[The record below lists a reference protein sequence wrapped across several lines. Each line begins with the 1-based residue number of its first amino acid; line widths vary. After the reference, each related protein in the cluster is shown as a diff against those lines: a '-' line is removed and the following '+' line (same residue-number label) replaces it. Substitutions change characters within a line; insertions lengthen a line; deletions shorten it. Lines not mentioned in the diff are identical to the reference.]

1 MNKHNNASLLLC
13 ILMDVIGYASF
24 SLPGLGEFA
33 DVVWAPI
40 SAFVFYKIFGG
51 TKGMIGGAF
60 AFLEEI
66 LPFTD
71 FIPSFTLM
79 WLWNYFTK
87 DKIVKV
93 G

>member
-1 MNKHNNASLLLC
+1 MNKYNNASLPLC
-13 ILMDVIGYASF
+13 ILMDLIGYASF

-33 DVVWAPI
+33 DLVWAPV
-40 SAFVFYKIFGG
+40 SAYVFFKIFGG
-51 TKGMIGGAF
+51 KKGAIGGAF

-79 WLWNYFTK
+79 WLWNYFSK
-87 DKIVKV
+87 GKVIKV

>member
-1 MNKHNNASLLLC
+1 MNKNNNASLLLC

-40 SAFVFYKIFGG
+40 SAFVFYKVFGG

-79 WLWNYFTK
+79 WLWNYFSK

>member
-1 MNKHNNASLLLC
+1 MILC
-13 ILMDVIGYASF
+13 ILMDIIGYASF
-24 SLPGLGEFA
+24 SLPGLAEFT

-51 TKGMIGGAF
+51 TKGMLGGAF
-60 AFLEEI
+60 NFLEEI

-87 DKIVKV
+87 KEVVKI
-93 G
+93 GE